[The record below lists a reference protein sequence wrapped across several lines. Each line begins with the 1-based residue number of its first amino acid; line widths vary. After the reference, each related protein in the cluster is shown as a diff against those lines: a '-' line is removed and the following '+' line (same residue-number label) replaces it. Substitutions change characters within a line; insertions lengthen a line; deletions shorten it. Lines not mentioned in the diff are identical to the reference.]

1 VSGLRNVAALVQK
14 EWRHYFGSPIAW
26 VALVVWTVLFGFF
39 FFLYLDGF
47 LRYTS
52 RGGMDMGGPKISL
65 NDWLIRGILQHSMSV
80 VALFLMPMLTMRLF
94 AEEKRQGTMELLST
108 LPLTNTQ
115 IVLGKFLGALGVFG
129 AMLLLGLLDL
139 AALWK
144 YGSPPPEWKPVVT
157 GAFALLLLASSAI
170 ALGMFLST
178 LTKNQ
183 MVAGALSFCLLLVL
197 WLAAAFDDPSAGP
210 LSRVL
215 GQVGLTSHLD
225 ELMKGV
231 VDLRDVV
238 FYLSVTFVG
247 LFLTHRALE
256 TQRWRA

>member
-1 VSGLRNVAALVQK
+1 MTGLRNVAALVQK

-47 LRYTS
+47 IRYTA
-52 RGGMDMGGPKISL
+52 RGGMDMGGPKVSL

-108 LPLTNTQ
+108 LPLTSTQ
-115 IVLGKFLGALGVFG
+115 IVLGKFLGALGVF
-129 AMLLLGLLDL
+129 ALMLGLGLLDL
-139 AALWK
+139 AVLWK
-144 YGSPPPEWKPVVT
+144 FGSPPPEWKPLAT
-157 GAFALLLLASSAI
+157 GALGLLLLASSAI

-183 MVAGALSFCLLLVL
+183 IVAGVLSFCLLLVL
-197 WLAAAFDDPSAGP
+197 WLAAALDDPAGGTVTRFVGK
-210 LSRVL
+210 L
-215 GQVGLTSHLD
+215 GLTTHLD

-231 VDLRDVV
+231 VDLKDIV